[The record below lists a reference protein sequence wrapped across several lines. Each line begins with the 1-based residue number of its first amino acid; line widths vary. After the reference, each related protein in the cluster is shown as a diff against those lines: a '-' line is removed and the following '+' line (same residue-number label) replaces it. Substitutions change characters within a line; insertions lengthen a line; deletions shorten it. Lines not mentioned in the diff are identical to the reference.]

1 MNEYHIYEELGKGKK
16 SVVYKGRK
24 HKSIEYVAVKSVDR
38 DQMDKVLHEVQVMY
52 RLKHPNILR
61 FFNWYETR
69 NHIWLIFTPQLI
81 IIDYSLLAPLIG
93 WT

>member
-16 SVVYKGRK
+16 SIVYKGRK

-52 RLKHPNILR
+52 RLKHV
-61 FFNWYETR
+61 F
-69 NHIWLIFTPQLI
+69 
-81 IIDYSLLAPLIG
+81 
-93 WT
+93 

>member
-1 MNEYHIYEELGKGKK
+1 MGLICRRKGILSLRSDEVESIVNRKPAGTMNEYHIYEELGKGKK

-52 RLKHPNILR
+52 RLKHR
-61 FFNWYETR
+61 TY
-69 NHIWLIFTPQLI
+69 
-81 IIDYSLLAPLIG
+81 
-93 WT
+93 